1 MNIDETDLNILKE
14 LIQDSRLSVRELSS
28 RVHRSSTPVFE
39 RLRRLENE
47 KIIKQYT
54 IVVDEDAIGRGFTV
68 FCNVSLKQ
76 ISTEIHQEFAEAVA
90 GMNEVVECYNVS
102 GDFDYMLKVQVPDMK
117 TYRKFVTDKLGRLMV
132 LNSVQSVFV
141 MEQIKR
147 ESGSLPLMENAE
159 GAR

>member
-90 GMNEVVECYNVS
+90 GMSEVVECYNVS

-117 TYRKFVTDKLGRLMV
+117 TYRKFVTDKLGRLMA

-141 MEQIKR
+141 MEEIKR
-147 ESGSLPLMENAE
+147 ESGSLPLIENAE
-159 GAR
+159 

>member
-14 LIQDSRLSVRELSS
+14 LIQDSRLSVRELSA

-76 ISTEIHQEFAEAVA
+76 ISSEIHQEFAEAVA
-90 GMNEVVECYNVS
+90 GMSEVVECYNVS

-132 LNSVQSVFV
+132 LDSVQSVFA
-141 MEQIKR
+141 MEEIKR
-147 ESGSLPLMENAE
+147 ESGSLPLIKNTD
-159 GAR
+159 

>member
-14 LIQDSRLSVRELSS
+14 LIQESRLSVRELSS

-90 GMNEVVECYNVS
+90 AMSEVVECYNVS

-147 ESGSLPLMENAE
+147 ESGSLPLIKNAE
-159 GAR
+159 